1 MKIVFR
7 VDSSTQIGSGHLMR
21 CLTLAERKRKKYQ
34 ADVIFIMRDL
44 EGDLID
50 LVEKKGFKS
59 IMLPKSNVVYN
70 LNGYEKWLTVPQ
82 NVDAEEVKKSLQDIG
97 QVDLLVVD
105 SYAIDINWETIARP
119 FVKQIMVIDD
129 LANRKHDCDV
139 LLDQNFY
146 LDKESRYNG
155 LVPNYCR
162 LCLGPEYALLR
173 EEFYE
178 VKKNLRK
185 RDGNIKNILVFF
197 GGSDVTNETM
207 KALKAIVMLD
217 RNDITVN
224 VIVGQS
230 NQHKDVIASF
240 CNNYGYMNYFCQVN
254 NIAEFMN
261 EADLSIG
268 AGGTTNWERLF
279 LELPSIVIAI
289 AENQKEVCNA
299 LAINNKIKFLGDSKK
314 VSSSIIYDTL
324 IKYIREEMPKET
336 DIMHVGDIYDI

>member
-7 VDSSTQIGSGHLMR
+7 VDSSTQIGSGHFMR
-21 CLTLAERKRKKYQ
+21 CLTLAERKRKQYQ
-34 ADVIFIMRDL
+34 AYIIFVMRDL
-44 EGDLID
+44 EGSLID

-59 IMLPKSNVVYN
+59 IILPKSNVDYN

-82 NVDAEEVKKSLQDIG
+82 NVDAEEVKKILQDIG
-97 QVDLLVVD
+97 QVDLLIVD
-105 SYAIDINWETIARP
+105 SYAIDINWETMVRP

-129 LANRKHDCDV
+129 LANRKHDCDI

-146 LDKESRYNG
+146 LDKESRYNS

-197 GGSDVTNETM
+197 GGSDITNETI
-207 KALKAIVMLD
+207 KALKAIVMFD
-217 RNDITVN
+217 RKDITVN

-230 NQHKDVIASF
+230 NQHKDMIASF
-240 CNNYGYMNYFCQVN
+240 CNKYDYMNYYCQVD

-268 AGGTTNWERLF
+268 AGGTTTWERLF

-289 AENQKEVCNA
+289 AENQEKICEDCAKKHYILYIGRCHDVDEVNIYR
-299 LAINNKIKFLGDSKK
+299 AIKTIVDK
-314 VSSSIIYDTL
+314 SI
-324 IKYIREEMPKET
+324 
-336 DIMHVGDIYDI
+336 

>member
-1 MKIVFR
+1 MKIIFR

-21 CLTLAERKRKKYQ
+21 CLTLAERKRKQYQ
-34 ADVIFIMRDL
+34 AEVIFIIRDL
-44 EGDLID
+44 EGSLID
-50 LVEKKGFKS
+50 LVERKGFKS
-59 IMLPKSNVVYN
+59 IILPKSNVEYN

-82 NVDAEEVKKSLQDIG
+82 NVDAEEVKKILQDIG
-97 QVDLLVVD
+97 QVDLLIVD
-105 SYAIDINWETIARP
+105 SYAIDINWETIVRP

-155 LVPNYCR
+155 LVPNYCK

-197 GGSDVTNETM
+197 GGSDTTNETM
-207 KALKAIVMLD
+207 KALKAIVMLE
-217 RNDITVN
+217 RADITVN

-230 NQHKDVIASF
+230 NQHKDMIASF
-240 CNNYGYMNYFCQVN
+240 CDNYDYMNYYCQVD

-268 AGGTTNWERLF
+268 AGGTTTWERLF

-289 AENQKEVCNA
+289 AENQEKICEDCAKENYVLYIGRYYDVNEVDIYTA
-299 LAINNKIKFLGDSKK
+299 MKTIGNK
-314 VSSSIIYDTL
+314 VS
-324 IKYIREEMPKET
+324 
-336 DIMHVGDIYDI
+336 

>member
-44 EGDLID
+44 EGNLID

-59 IMLPKSNVVYN
+59 IILPQSNIVYN
-70 LNGYEKWLTVPQ
+70 LNDYEKWLTVPQ
-82 NVDAEEVKKSLQDIG
+82 NVDAEEVKKILQVIG

-105 SYAIDINWETIARP
+105 SYAIDIKWETIARP

-146 LDKESRYNG
+146 LDKESRYND
-155 LVPNYCR
+155 LVPIYCK
-162 LCLGPEYALLR
+162 LYLGPEYALLR

-197 GGSDVTNETM
+197 GGSDITNETM
-207 KALKAIVMLD
+207 KALKAIIMLD
-217 RNDITVN
+217 RKDITVN

-230 NQHKDVIASF
+230 NQHKDMIASF
-240 CNNYGYMNYFCQVN
+240 CNKYDYMNYYCQVN
-254 NIAEFMN
+254 NIAELMN

-268 AGGTTNWERLF
+268 AGGSSTWERLF
-279 LELPSIVIAI
+279 LELPSIVISVAD
-289 AENQKEVCNA
+289 NQVNICKN
-299 LAINNKIKFLGDSKK
+299 INNNDLVYYIGHYSDVFEEDICS
-314 VSSSIIYDTL
+314 TM
-324 IKYIREEMPKET
+324 KYFMLNSE
-336 DIMHVGDIYDI
+336 

>member
-21 CLTLAERKRKKYQ
+21 CLTLAERKRKQYQ

-44 EGDLID
+44 EGNLID
-50 LVEKKGFKS
+50 LVEKKCFKS
-59 IMLPKSNVVYN
+59 IILPKSNVDYN
-70 LNGYEKWLTVPQ
+70 LDGYEEWLTVPQ
-82 NVDAEEVKKSLQDIG
+82 SVDAEEVKKSLQDIG
-97 QVDLLVVD
+97 QVDLLIVD
-105 SYAIDINWETIARP
+105 SYAIDINWETIVRP

-129 LANRKHDCDV
+129 LADRKHDCDV

-146 LDKESRYNG
+146 LNKESRYNS
-155 LVPNYCR
+155 LVPNHCK

-197 GGSDVTNETM
+197 GGSDITNETM
-207 KALKAIVMLD
+207 KALKAIIMLD
-217 RNDITVN
+217 RKDITVN

-230 NQHKDVIASF
+230 NQNKDMIASF
-240 CNNYGYMNYFCQVN
+240 CDNYDYMNYYCQVD

-261 EADLSIG
+261 KADLSIG
-268 AGGTTNWERLF
+268 AGGTTIWERCF
-279 LELPSIVIAI
+279 MELPSIVVSIADNQHAGCEFI
-289 AENQKEVCNA
+289 AGNT
-299 LAINNKIKFLGDSKK
+299 G
-314 VSSSIIYDTL
+314 IIY
-324 IKYIREEMPKET
+324 YIGKNDFVSTT
-336 DIMHVGDIYDI
+336 DIKNAISNIDNSWYSSMITNMKKLLGGI